1 MKKFRIVDKGEEYIY
16 RYRVDQRH
24 WVLFIPYW
32 DSGAELLCPKYHFE
46 TKEEALMAIAK
57 AVTKED

>member
-1 MKKFRIVDKGEEYIY
+1 MFRIVDKGPDWIY

-24 WVLFIPYW
+24 KFLFIHYW
-32 DSGAELLCPKYHFE
+32 DDGAELLCPKYIFE

-57 AVTKED
+57 AITLEK

>member
-1 MKKFRIVDKGEEYIY
+1 MFRIVDKGPDWIY

-24 WVLFIPYW
+24 KFLFIPYW
-32 DSGAELLCPKYHFE
+32 DDGAELLCPKYIFE

-57 AVTKED
+57 AITLEK